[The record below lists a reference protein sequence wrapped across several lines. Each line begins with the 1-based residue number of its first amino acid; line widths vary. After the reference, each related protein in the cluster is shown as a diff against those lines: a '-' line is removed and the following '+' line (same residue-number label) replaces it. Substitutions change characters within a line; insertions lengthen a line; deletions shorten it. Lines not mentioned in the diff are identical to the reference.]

1 MSCSGQKRP
10 FGNFPGSVRPLL
22 YPMEP
27 GRQPTV
33 PRETRLRVEA
43 ALALSLV
50 DLFDDRPFA
59 RFNHIGSLVA
69 LDVAILTQPR
79 GFPID
84 GFGEGSDL
92 HGLRQAFPDPDPVSR
107 GAAAGGAV
115 FCPGRTSVFA
125 DDLAILAKIRAHGNP
140 WFPRSYHW
148 IPKFAGNE
156 KERQGLRQRA
166 DFARI
171 RRNSCG
177 NSPSRCWPAL
187 ARCLLVAQMLL
198 TAIPAANTQTRIC
211 CSQFGWS
218 VMTAVDAI
226 APVAAA

>member
-92 HGLRQAFPDPDPVSR
+92 HGLRQALPDPDPASR
-107 GAAAGGAV
+107 GAACRWCGVLSG
-115 FCPGRTSVFA
+115 
-125 DDLAILAKIRAHGNP
+125 K
-140 WFPRSYHW
+140 
-148 IPKFAGNE
+148 NE
-156 KERQGLRQRA
+156 RVCGSRDPCQNQS
-166 DFARI
+166 ARE
-171 RRNSCG
+171 
-177 NSPSRCWPAL
+177 
-187 ARCLLVAQMLL
+187 
-198 TAIPAANTQTRIC
+198 
-211 CSQFGWS
+211 
-218 VMTAVDAI
+218 
-226 APVAAA
+226 PVVPEVVSLDT